1 MAIDAVIAD
10 LLELIPRHTDP
21 PAFGN
26 GIGHCE
32 VTVDRLA
39 RLDTDGI
46 LPLFT
51 SLVAQA
57 NAELMPRTRIHC
69 V

>member
-1 MAIDAVIAD
+1 MAIDTVIAD
-10 LLELIPRHTDP
+10 LLELIPRHADP

-26 GIGHCE
+26 GVGHRE

-39 RLDTDGI
+39 RLDTAGV
-46 LPLFT
+46 LTLSA

-57 NAELMPRTRIHC
+57 NAELMPST
-69 V
+69 

>member
-10 LLELIPRHTDP
+10 LLELIPRHTNP

-26 GIGHCE
+26 GIGHPE
-32 VTVDRLA
+32 VTVNGLA
-39 RLDTDGI
+39 RLDTAGV
-46 LPLFT
+46 LTLSA

-57 NAELMPRTRIHC
+57 NAELMPST
-69 V
+69 